1 VQDPLIIQLPNV
13 LSGTPVFYGTRVP
26 VQNLIDYLSTDEMVE
41 AFLADFLTVSHEQV
55 LDFWLLRKRL

>member
-1 VQDPLIIQLPNV
+1 
-13 LSGTPVFYGTRVP
+13 
-26 VQNLIDYLSTDEMVE
+26 MVE